1 MAADERLVVHVQEVD
16 RMRPSDYPNEPVDP
30 QMFETKVYD
39 PANIE
44 DYLVETGPRF
54 AGNAVVAGQTLVCD
68 DDLR

>member
-1 MAADERLVVHVQEVD
+1 
-16 RMRPSDYPNEPVDP
+16 
-30 QMFETKVYD
+30 MFETKVYD